1 MLDYCFLAVYVFAM
15 ASLLKIFNPEQIIIP
30 NKGKAPTGKGLF
42 PWLWYFISPYKKSY
56 IFLTVFMITRDSVM
70 LSLPLF
76 SAKIVEMF
84 ETGRAYENT
93 EHIWLLFTVFS
104 FIIVFSYSLVFI
116 LSGISN
122 LMDLTSRS
130 LSLHSLNH
138 LLGLSIDWHEL
149 SGSGGK
155 LQRVLKARESM
166 KNLIEQYFW
175 TILPYI
181 GLSVSLTAS
190 ILLVETPVVFILFF
204 FLYISSYIGV
214 ILLTMVWLKQ
224 GHRKHNETMEAVV
237 GKVYEF
243 LNSVATV
250 KAFTMGKFL
259 TNFAKEE
266 EYKSHLAWRWLIT
279 KNYTRWTFLNMLAA
293 FWTVLIIGM
302 GIHFVLNGQMS
313 YSSLALVSFLSLTVV
328 WERLEVLARE
338 IGNIIEH
345 MTGIERLVFTLNH
358 QNSFPEKPGAPEMKD
373 VRGRVS
379 FNQVCFTYKNEK
391 TVLSDLSLEIAQGE
405 KVGLIGPSGAGK
417 TTLVKLL
424 LRLYDPDDGSVQI
437 DGKDLRDVELDSLR
451 KNIAIIPQDV
461 ALFNHPVSDNIRYG
475 RMDAS
480 DDEVINAAKKAHAHE
495 FIKDL
500 HDGYGTIVGER
511 GVKLSGGQRQRI
523 AIARAILKNAPILV
537 LDEATS
543 ALDSESEMLIQESLK
558 ELMQGKT
565 VLAIAHRLSTIAHL
579 DRLVV
584 MDQGR
589 IIEDGSHDALLARNG
604 LYAKLWNMQ
613 SGGFISK

>member
-1 MLDYCFLAVYVFAM
+1 MV
-15 ASLLKIFNPEQIIIP
+15 
-30 NKGKAPTGKGLF
+30 
-42 PWLWYFISPYKKSY
+42 
-56 IFLTVFMITRDSVM
+56 
-70 LSLPLF
+70 SLPLF

-84 ETGRAYENT
+84 ETGRAYENP
-93 EHIWLLFTVFS
+93 EYVWFFFAVFASLLMLA
-104 FIIVFSYSLVFI
+104 YSLVFI
-116 LSGISN
+116 LFGISN
-122 LMDLTSRS
+122 MMDLTSRT

-155 LQRVLKARESM
+155 LQRVLKARDSM
-166 KNLIEQYFW
+166 KGLIERYFW
-175 TILPYI
+175 TILPYV
-181 GLSVSLTAS
+181 GLSVSLVAS
-190 ILLVETPVVFILFF
+190 IILLKTPAVFILLF
-204 FLYISSYIGV
+204 FLYISSYV
-214 ILLTMVWLKQ
+214 ALILLTMSWLRK
-224 GHRKHNETMEAVV
+224 GHRRHNETMEAVV

-250 KAFTMGKFL
+250 KAFTMGKYL
-259 TNFAKEE
+259 ERFALQE
-266 EYKSHLAWRWLIT
+266 EYKSHAAWRWLMIR
-279 KNYTRWTFLNMLAA
+279 NYTRWTCLNVLAA
-293 FWTVLIIGM
+293 FWTVLIIGA
-302 GIHFVLNGQMS
+302 GIYFVLEGEMS
-313 YSSLALVSFLSLTVV
+313 YTSLALVSFLSLTVV

-338 IGNIIEH
+338 IGNIIQYT
-345 MTGIERLVFTLNH
+345 TGIEQLILTLNQ
-358 QNSFPEKPGAPEMKD
+358 QNSFPEKEDAHEMKD

-424 LRLYDPDDGSVQI
+424 LRLYDPDEGSVQI